1 MTQAVDHLTSDR
13 VKDTDGAVITT
24 THHPRSSQGRSDL
37 QAYIE
42 TNGMFESLG
51 ESKRTQRVGINPVLQ
66 IVYQDRSAV
75 V

>member
-1 MTQAVDHLTSDR
+1 VDHLTSDR
-13 VKDTDGAVITT
+13 VKDTDGAVITA
-24 THHPRSSQGRSDL
+24 THHPCLSQGRSDL
-37 QAYIE
+37 QAYVK

-51 ESKRTQRVGINPVLQ
+51 ELKRTQRVGINPVLQ